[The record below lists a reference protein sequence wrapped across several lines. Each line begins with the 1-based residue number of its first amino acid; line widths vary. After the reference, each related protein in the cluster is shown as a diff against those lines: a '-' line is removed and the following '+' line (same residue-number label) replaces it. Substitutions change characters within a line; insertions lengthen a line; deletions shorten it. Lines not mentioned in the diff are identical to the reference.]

1 MFERVDYE
9 FLEEFPSDPA
19 PDRPKAAEM
28 FQKNCYATFWFEN
41 TGPQRLLDVIGVDN
55 VMWETDF
62 PHPTCLHPDAVRRS
76 AEVLASLGEDALRK
90 VVQDNAANLYHI
102 DVS

>member
-1 MFERVDYE
+1 
-9 FLEEFPSDPA
+9 
-19 PDRPKAAEM
+19 
-28 FQKNCYATFWFEN
+28 
-41 TGPQRLLDVIGVDN
+41 VIGIDN

-76 AEVLASLGEDALRK
+76 AEVLGSLGQDVLRK
-90 VVQDNAANLYHI
+90 VVQDTAATLYNI

>member
-1 MFERVDYE
+1 
-9 FLEEFPSDPA
+9 
-19 PDRPKAAEM
+19 
-28 FQKNCYATFWFEN
+28 
-41 TGPQRLLDVIGVDN
+41 VIGVDN

-76 AEVLASLGEDALRK
+76 AEVLASLGEEALRK

-102 DVS
+102 DLS